1 MNLDGA
7 SNGLFL
13 PLPSDDVSTSS
24 RHSGY
29 HSTYNDFV
37 ESQLDAMD
45 INQSS
50 RNLQQQVLDL
60 QNDLK
65 KLQRSGVPLYPS
77 QGASLDLWQRSYD
90 RLH

>member
-1 MNLDGA
+1 
-7 SNGLFL
+7 
-13 PLPSDDVSTSS
+13 
-24 RHSGY
+24 
-29 HSTYNDFV
+29 
-37 ESQLDAMD
+37 MD